1 MTARRLP
8 ILFAALIAVAT
19 LGACTSEPSSPTK
32 RPTPQT
38 FAPNPGVTSLRPEG
52 EPKVIAG
59 GLDAPWSI
67 LRLGGGDSSDGGD
80 GSTLI
85 SERDSG
91 LIKEITASN
100 KVRVVGTVGGVA
112 PRGEGGLLG
121 LEALR
126 EGNGESEG
134 DGDRHW
140 IYAYL
145 TTASDNRIVRMPL
158 LGEAGDYSLG
168 PARLILAG
176 LAKASNHDGG
186 RIKFGPDGMLYATVG
201 DASHSDRA
209 QDPQSLNGK
218 ILRMK
223 PNGEVPDD
231 NPRAGSLVY
240 SLGHRNPQGLAWDA
254 DDRLWAAE
262 FGQNNW
268 DELNR
273 IEPGGNYGW
282 PIVEGKGGKAGLIDP
297 VFQWS
302 TGEAS
307 PSGLA
312 HVRGTFFM
320 TALRGERLWAIN
332 PGTMASPTPHLVGV
346 LGRIRDVVPGPD
358 GTLWLLTNNTDGRGS
373 PNEGDDKLVQMDLA
387 VAAEG

>member
-8 ILFAALIAVAT
+8 IMFAALVAVTT
-19 LGACTSEPSSPTK
+19 LGACTSEPTSSPTPSK
-32 RPTPQT
+32 PPTV
-38 FAPNPGVTSLRPEG
+38 APPGVTSLRPEG
-52 EPKVIAG
+52 EPKVIAS
-59 GLDAPWSI
+59 GLEAPWSI
-67 LRLGGGDSSDGGD
+67 LRLGDGGG

-91 LIKEITASN
+91 LIKELTASN
-100 KVRVVGTVGGVA
+100 EVRVVGTVGGVA
-112 PRGEGGLLG
+112 PGGEGGLLG

-126 EGNGESEG
+126 ERDAEGDG

-158 LGEAGDYSLG
+158 LGEAGGYSLG
-168 PARLILAG
+168 PAQLILVG
-176 LAKASNHDGG
+176 LAKAFNHDGG

-201 DASHSDRA
+201 DAGQPDRA

-223 PNGEVPDD
+223 PNGAVPDD
-231 NPRAGSLVY
+231 NPRAGSLAY

-254 DDRLWAAE
+254 GDRLWATE
-262 FGQNNW
+262 FGQNTW

-273 IEPGGNYGW
+273 IQPGGNYGW
-282 PIVEGKGGKAGLIDP
+282 PIVEGKGGKAGFIDP
-297 VFQWS
+297 AFQWS

-312 HVRGTFFM
+312 NVGGTLFM
-320 TALRGERLWAIN
+320 AALRGERLWAIN

-346 LGRIRDVVPGPD
+346 LGRIRDVTAGPD
-358 GTLWLLTNNTDGRGS
+358 GTLWLLTNNTDGRGT
-373 PNEGDDKLVQMDLA
+373 PHQGDDKLVQMTLG
-387 VAAEG
+387 VVTEG